1 MKISKIGRPVKKLK
15 QKDFENIFSILN
27 ILHLVLSL
35 FALFLEFQIKDR
47 NPCLE
52 FKVISDL
59 LDPCPHCAAVLLRGM
74 KPVFCCN
81 GNM

>member
-1 MKISKIGRPVKKLK
+1 MKISKIGRPEKKLK
-15 QKDFENIFSILN
+15 QKDF
-27 ILHLVLSL
+27 
-35 FALFLEFQIKDR
+35 ALFFDFQIKDR

-59 LDPCPHCAAVLLRGM
+59 LDPCPHCAAVLLRGI

-81 GNM
+81 GNMGYL